1 MVSKVATGTTWERVR
16 VSGEV
21 GLLGMILLRVGPYRV
36 GIGGIARDG
45 QVVHEAFI
53 VVYSLALRQREL
65 MIRHCHFVGV
75 ETAGQSNDKLPQ
87 LFVIL

>member
-1 MVSKVATGTTWERVR
+1 MRGV
-16 VSGEV
+16 V
-21 GLLGMILLRVGPYRV
+21 GLLGKMLLRVGPYGV
-36 GIGGIARDG
+36 GVRGVAGDG

-53 VVYSLALRQREL
+53 VVYSLALCQREL